1 MSPRDKNLS
10 PFAAWLL
17 QLADDRRMTLTA
29 VAHQCGLAPGTLRYL
44 VLEPERKPTL
54 ETCLRLSAFA
64 GQSVDELLALANQRS
79 SQPIDPYHPDRLKLM
94 SIFDA
99 LPAAGRRVLL
109 EIAELVVGFTGGNQS
124 GCDSQ

>member
-1 MSPRDKNLS
+1 MSPRNENLS

-17 QLADDRRMTLTA
+17 QLAADRKMTLTA
-29 VAHQCGLAPGTLRYL
+29 VAHRAGLAPGTLRYL

-64 GQSVDELLALANQRS
+64 GQSVDELLMIANQRS
-79 SQPIDPYHPDRLKLM
+79 PQPIDPYHPDRLKIV

-99 LPAAGRRVLL
+99 LPVAGRRVLL
-109 EIAELVVGFTGGNQS
+109 EVAELVAGYTVGNQS
-124 GCDSQ
+124 GGESE

>member
-1 MSPRDKNLS
+1 MSLRNKNLS
-10 PFAAWLL
+10 PFAVWLL
-17 QLADDRRMTLTA
+17 QLADNRRMTLTA
-29 VAHQCGLAPGTLRYL
+29 VAHECGLAPGTLRYL

-64 GQSVDELLALANQRS
+64 GQSVDELLAIVNQRS
-79 SQPIDPYHPDRLKLM
+79 SQPIDPYHPDRLKIM

-109 EIAELVVGFTGGNQS
+109 EVAELIVGFTEGNQS
-124 GCDSQ
+124 GGASE

>member
-1 MSPRDKNLS
+1 MSLRNRNLS

-17 QLADDRRMTLTA
+17 QLADDRKMTLTA
-29 VAHQCGLAPGTLRYL
+29 VAHQSGLAPGTLRYL

-64 GQSVDELLALANQRS
+64 GQPVDELLALANQRS
-79 SQPIDPYHPDRLKLM
+79 SQPIDPYHPDRLKLI

-109 EIAELVVGFTGGNQS
+109 EVAELVVGYTAGNQP
-124 GCDSQ
+124 GRDSQ

>member
-1 MSPRDKNLS
+1 
-10 PFAAWLL
+10 
-17 QLADDRRMTLTA
+17 MTLTA
-29 VAHQCGLAPGTLRYL
+29 VAHQSGLAPGTLRYL

-109 EIAELVVGFTGGNQS
+109 EVAELVVGYTAGDQPGG
-124 GCDSQ
+124 DSQ

>member
-29 VAHQCGLAPGTLRYL
+29 VAHQSGLAPGTLRYL

-109 EIAELVVGFTGGNQS
+109 EVAELVVGFTGGNQPD
-124 GCDSQ
+124 CDSQ